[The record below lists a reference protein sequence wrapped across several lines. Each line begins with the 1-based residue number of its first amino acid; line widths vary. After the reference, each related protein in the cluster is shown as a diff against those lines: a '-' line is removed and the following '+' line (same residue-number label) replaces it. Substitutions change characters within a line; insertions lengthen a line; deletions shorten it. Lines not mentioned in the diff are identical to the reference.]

1 MESLLAKVNELQKLV
16 NLSHVKVDISLPQ
29 IVVVGAQSAGKSS
42 VLESI
47 VGKDFLPRG
56 QGIVTR
62 MPLIIQCHND
72 EEEFAIFQ
80 HLPSVIFKDF
90 AKVRDEIIA
99 ETNKKAGSRKAIV
112 DQPILL
118 EIYSPLVVNITLV
131 DLPGL
136 TKNPVGDQ
144 PRNISVLIE
153 EMVLDYIKK
162 ENAIILAISPGNND
176 IANSDALKIAR
187 DVDPRGERTL
197 GVLTKLDI
205 MDKGTSA
212 INVLLGEEYPLAHG
226 YVGVVCRSQA
236 DITNNVSILDH
247 LDKEAE
253 FFRTH
258 PDYKLIQD
266 QAGIPYLTQR
276 LQEILFEKL
285 KRALPSI
292 KEGIDFQLEH
302 RSNELENYGDPIGEN
317 KALQQNIII
326 KIASD
331 YCRFLEETIEGR
343 TDKDE
348 TGTQIRKILFSFF
361 EDKLKQINP
370 MEEITDNEILEQISS
385 TNGIHGTLL
394 IPEQTF
400 RVFSRKAIESIRAPS
415 FQILHLVKDSLLAL
429 TQKISSPYFS
439 RFKNLHLLISEITE
453 KIIEDKYESTYDMI
467 KRIFD
472 MENNYINIHHP
483 DFIGGR
489 IAIEKTKKFDEANG
503 NQLKMQV
510 PVQGDSLFG
519 TTQNNG
525 NLSKQSP
532 FTSLSSNQQAPA
544 QNSLFPSSQQ
554 TLGFGQNPTNKTN
567 SIFPSSQQTSG
578 VGQSPTNKTITL
590 NQSDLKN
597 IELVRILVKSYFGI
611 VRKNIGDYVPKAIL
625 SFLIH
630 DVQESLK
637 DSLVAQLL
645 GEKFNEKI
653 LDEGKIIPKKREDC
667 KEAIALL
674 RGAKNILRNW
684 NISSN

>member
-1 MESLLAKVNELQKLV
+1 MEGLLATVNELQKLI

-47 VGKDFLPRG
+47 IGKDFLPRG

-62 MPLIIQCHND
+62 MPLIIQCHNN

-80 HLPSVIFKDF
+80 HLPDVIIKDF

-99 ETNKKAGSRKAIV
+99 ETNKNAGSKKAIV
-112 DQPILL
+112 GKPILL

-144 PRNISVLIE
+144 PRNISALIE
-153 EMVLDYIKK
+153 EMVLEYIKK

-197 GVLTKLDI
+197 GVITKLDI

-212 INVLLGEEYPLAHG
+212 ISVLLGEEYPLTHG
-226 YVGVVCRSQA
+226 YVGVVCRSQD
-236 DITNNVSILDH
+236 DINNNVSISDH
-247 LDKEAE
+247 LGEEAE
-253 FFRTH
+253 FFSNN
-258 PDYKLIQD
+258 PDYSQIQD

-285 KRALPSI
+285 RQTLPRI
-292 KEGIDFQLEH
+292 KEGIDSQLEQ
-302 RSNELENYGDPIGEN
+302 RNRELENYGDPISEN

-326 KIASD
+326 KIVDD
-331 YCRFLEETIEGR
+331 YSRFLEEAVEGR
-343 TDKDE
+343 TDKDD
-348 TGTQIRKILFSFF
+348 TGTKIRKILFTLF
-361 EDKLKQINP
+361 EDNLKKVNP
-370 MEEITDNEILEQISS
+370 MEEITDNEILEEIGS

-394 IPEQTF
+394 IPGQSF
-400 RVFSRKAIESIRAPS
+400 RKLSKKTIESIRVPS
-415 FQILHLVKDSLLAL
+415 FKILELVKESLLTL
-429 TQKISSPYFS
+429 TQKISNPYFS
-439 RFKNLHLLISEITE
+439 RFKDLHRLICEITE
-453 KIIEDKYESTYDMI
+453 KIIEDKYKNTYDMI

-472 MENNYINIHHP
+472 MEKNYINIHHP

-489 IAIEKTKKFDEANG
+489 KAIEEIEALNE
-503 NQLKMQV
+503 NQLKFQASNLRA
-510 PVQGDSLFG
+510 GLFSPN
-519 TTQNNG
+519 QNFEG
-525 NLSKQSP
+525 LFKP
-532 FTSLSSNQQAPA
+532 FSTGLLSSQQAPA
-544 QNSLFPSSQQ
+544 QSSPFPNNQ
-554 TLGFGQNPTNKTN
+554 KTQP
-567 SIFPSSQQTSG
+567 F
-578 VGQSPTNKTITL
+578 GQSPANKTIAA
-590 NQSDLKN
+590 NQSELKN
-597 IELVRILVKSYFGI
+597 IVLVRILVNSYFWI
-611 VRKNIGDYVPKAIL
+611 ARKNIGDYVPKAII

-637 DSLVAQLL
+637 DLLIAELL
-645 GEKFNEKI
+645 GEKFNEKL
-653 LDEGKIIPKKREDC
+653 LDEGKIIPKKRKDC

-674 RGAKNILRNW
+674 KGAKNILRNW
-684 NISSN
+684 NISNN